1 MTPSWRGD
9 TCRRTEMSG
18 RQGVSTPVSGRVTQG
33 PSEVLDEE
41 VLVPQ
46 FRYEAAHL
54 LRWYLA
60 IEKVFALEYRRM
72 ELISEE
78 EAAAIG
84 AALLDIGTESIAAQ
98 PDRNM
103 SDIAFAIEQQI
114 DQRLPSSVP
123 AWHVDRSRNDFQ
135 ACAQLMFG
143 KKQALETADELIR
156 FARAAIDLARR
167 TSRMPMPGYTHLQAA
182 QVITP
187 GFYFAAVAEQV
198 VHSLQR
204 LLGTYD
210 GIDLCPLGAGAMA
223 GQEIGWDRDRMARLL
238 GFRAVR
244 PSALASVASRDWTM
258 ELAAELSLLGTVLSR
273 FTTDLMNWGGGAYGF
288 IDLPDELSGISS
300 AMPQKKNFPVLE
312 RIRGKTAHL
321 TSGFLDMTLGQR
333 NTPYSNSVEVSKEAG
348 AQLLAS
354 FETARSILR
363 LFRTVLG
370 RIEFR
375 EDRMRAACE
384 GEFLGGFSLAN
395 FLTLREGVAWRRAQV
410 IAGRYIVA
418 AIEGGIP
425 PRTAD
430 PELLRR
436 IAEEYGVVLRQP
448 DRALAEAFDV
458 DQSLLRKCSPGSV
471 HPEAVSELLDAAEA
485 GLDGLAAKWEDRGQ
499 AVASALASLDRT
511 SAASTTSA
519 GETGLQD
526 SKGGVRA

>member
-1 MTPSWRGD
+1 
-9 TCRRTEMSG
+9 MSG
-18 RQGVSTPVSGRVTQG
+18 RQGASTPVSGRVNRG

-41 VLVPQ
+41 VLRPQ
-46 FRYEAAHL
+46 FRYEAEHL
-54 LRWYLA
+54 LPWYLA

-72 ELISEE
+72 EVISEE
-78 EAAAIG
+78 QAAAIG
-84 AALLDIGTESIAAQ
+84 AALRDIGAESIAAQ

-103 SDIAFAIEQQI
+103 SDIAFAIEQRIEQH
-114 DQRLPSSVP
+114 LPAPVP

-135 ACAQLMFG
+135 ACAQLLFG
-143 KKQALETADELIR
+143 KEQALATADELIG
-156 FARAAIDLARR
+156 FARAAIELARR
-167 TSRMPMPGYTHLQAA
+167 TSHMPMPGYTHLQAA

-187 GFYFAAVAEQV
+187 GFYFAAVAEQL

-258 ELAAELSLLGTVLSR
+258 ELASELSLLGTALSR

-321 TSGFLDMTLGQR
+321 TSGYLDMTIGQR

-348 AQLLAS
+348 AQLLGS
-354 FETARSILR
+354 FRTARSVLR
-363 LFRTVLG
+363 LFTTVLG

-375 EDRMRAACE
+375 EERMRAACE
-384 GEFLGGFSLAN
+384 REFLGGFTLAN
-395 FLTLREGVAWRRAQV
+395 ILTLQEGVAWRRAQV

-418 AIEGGIP
+418 AIENG
-425 PRTAD
+425 
-430 PELLRR
+430 
-436 IAEEYGVVLRQP
+436 
-448 DRALAEAFDV
+448 AL
-458 DQSLLRKCSPGSV
+458 P
-471 HPEAVSELLDAAEA
+471 AAP
-485 GLDGLAAKWEDRGQ
+485 
-499 AVASALASLDRT
+499 T
-511 SAASTTSA
+511 PNC
-519 GETGLQD
+519 
-526 SKGGVRA
+526 